1 MDLKAFELIEKGLQE
16 ELAKQGFSQAQPLE
30 DEAGKLV
37 MFSAADVAYGL
48 LYDVK
53 HQRFELRST
62 TLKEDGQP
70 GAWRSLSLWLF
81 DEKEGTKADAESI
94 LNDFLEVVRG
104 PKRVA
109 VVQQKRRGKEG
120 ERSVDPLFFVN
131 RLVNIFPELRDELN
145 EEKIVYGQVRYVTFI
160 KAHVVPRCEDLAQK
174 YPDSDPMKKLCS
186 LFDDMYKNGDL
197 DTRSIVTISLLNSLS
212 DSAFQVFTQRVG
224 EELQKDLK
232 FTRKLKGKKIKPEKK
247 KKKKK
252 VVAKPLSN
260 DH

>member
-1 MDLKAFELIEKGLQE
+1 
-16 ELAKQGFSQAQPLE
+16 
-30 DEAGKLV
+30 

-109 VVQQKRRGKEG
+109 VVPGSAFGISGEG
-120 ERSVDPLFFVN
+120 FV
-131 RLVNIFPELRDELN
+131 RISYAYSI
-145 EEKIVYGQVRYVTFI
+145 EEI
-160 KAHVVPRCEDLAQK
+160 KAAL
-174 YPDSDPMKKLCS
+174 
-186 LFDDMYKNGDL
+186 
-197 DTRSIVTISLLNSLS
+197 
-212 DSAFQVFTQRVG
+212 QRI
-224 EELQKDLK
+224 EHFLKEL
-232 FTRKLKGKKIKPEKK
+232 
-247 KKKKK
+247 
-252 VVAKPLSN
+252 
-260 DH
+260 

>member
-1 MDLKAFELIEKGLQE
+1 MKAFELIETGLQE

-104 PKRVA
+104 PKR
-109 VVQQKRRGKEG
+109 
-120 ERSVDPLFFVN
+120 
-131 RLVNIFPELRDELN
+131 
-145 EEKIVYGQVRYVTFI
+145 
-160 KAHVVPRCEDLAQK
+160 
-174 YPDSDPMKKLCS
+174 
-186 LFDDMYKNGDL
+186 
-197 DTRSIVTISLLNSLS
+197 
-212 DSAFQVFTQRVG
+212 
-224 EELQKDLK
+224 
-232 FTRKLKGKKIKPEKK
+232 
-247 KKKKK
+247 
-252 VVAKPLSN
+252 
-260 DH
+260 

>member
-1 MDLKAFELIEKGLQE
+1 MASLDPA
-16 ELAKQGFSQAQPLE
+16 AATAQP
-30 DEAGKLV
+30 AGVFAGLLPAAVV

-145 EEKIVYGQVRYVTFI
+145 EEKIVY
-160 KAHVVPRCEDLAQK
+160 
-174 YPDSDPMKKLCS
+174 
-186 LFDDMYKNGDL
+186 
-197 DTRSIVTISLLNSLS
+197 
-212 DSAFQVFTQRVG
+212 
-224 EELQKDLK
+224 EEAVL
-232 FTRKLKGKKIKPEKK
+232 P
-247 KKKKK
+247 
-252 VVAKPLSN
+252 V
-260 DH
+260 